1 MFFLMPP
8 IRKNLC
14 AICTKICYDSD
25 RGIQQTVENQTETI
39 LTAADRHIR
48 QRGFHILP
56 VTQQAYRAAS

>member
-1 MFFLMPP
+1 MTP
-8 IRKNLC
+8 IRKNLF

-25 RGIQQTVENQTETI
+25 RGIQQSVENRFKNRFSQP
-39 LTAADRHIR
+39 LTGTFR